1 MLSINFS
8 EAKTKF
14 CFSLH
19 YIRDKSYLL
28 VNGKEIYKFKAVNKN
43 VNFPTQFFLGK
54 TSNIFNYVVAVEV
67 SFKGNVY
74 DFSVNYDA
82 VHKSDIVFIKK
93 MFFILL
99 TSIVSAPN
107 QTKCEPLSNQ
117 KCMTQSTF
125 INLHTNE
132 YSQELR
138 YYPFTAN
145 LNRCVGSYKLQ

>member
-1 MLSINFS
+1 M
-8 EAKTKF
+8 
-14 CFSLH
+14 
-19 YIRDKSYLL
+19 
-28 VNGKEIYKFKAVNKN
+28 
-43 VNFPTQFFLGK
+43 
-54 TSNIFNYVVAVEV
+54 AVEV

-74 DFSVNYDA
+74 DFSVNYDP

-107 QTKCEPLSNQ
+107 QTKYEPLSNQ
-117 KCMTQSTF
+117 KCMTQSTV

-132 YSQELR
+132 HSQELR